1 VIIRFLLGLTLVALC
16 QLANAQDTADVDKDR
31 QYVTDQL
38 RLSLYKEASSQS
50 KVLKLL
56 RSGDLLIVDEIRGP
70 YALVTAPDG
79 VHGWVKRGFLVS
91 NPTAN
96 ILLREEQQKSASLF
110 DEIEKLGN
118 SKVIIDTYEK
128 DMDELVAKIEKLE
141 ASNRQANETI
151 ALLKEQIEPGNGS
164 VPESESETETEQ
176 VQASSEM
183 PQSVSE
189 TAMVLLDTL
198 KTHWKIIAPIIA
210 VLLLLCFLVSKVIIE
225 ARIKRK
231 FHGIKIW

>member
-1 VIIRFLLGLTLVALC
+1 VIKRVLLTWIL
-16 QLANAQDTADVDKDR
+16 LAFCHSVLAQETENADKDR

-38 RLSLYKEASSQS
+38 RLSLYEEASSQS
-50 KVLKLL
+50 RVLKLL

-79 VHGWVKRGFLVS
+79 THGWVKRGFLVS

-110 DEIEKLGN
+110 DELEKLGN
-118 SKVIIDTYEK
+118 SKVVIDTYEK
-128 DMDELVAKIEKLE
+128 DMDELMAKIDGLE
-141 ASNRQANETI
+141 ASNREADETI
-151 ALLKEQIEPGNGS
+151 ARLEQEIGAAQQQESS
-164 VPESESETETEQ
+164 VVLQP
-176 VQASSEM
+176 AGL
-183 PQSVSE
+183 P
-189 TAMVLLDTL
+189 TADIPDIL
-198 KTHWKIIAPIIA
+198 KTHWKVIAGLVVAI
-210 VLLLLCFLVSKVIIE
+210 VLLTFLLSKLIIE